1 MRKSVVLSVLFC
13 GLFLSTFCFANSD
26 RENFVKT
33 TKYIDAYGEM
43 YQYSNTRGIEVFFN
57 EKIPALI
64 KIFTKE
70 SPEIDKEITPI
81 VDAVRNSLNV
91 GAFKA
96 YASSS
101 VDAGNGVYVAKSFIL
116 FDRKAQSIF
125 IDPKAS
131 NKPLNWKSLPADTRL
146 AFKVDVNLA
155 HVWAILKKEFSKTSI
170 YKEVAE
176 FAENPEINA
185 ILNNFHG
192 DVEFLLTGTSLDNWA
207 FRAAIPDKNGRI
219 GALIRKHAGNAVKND
234 TAEIP
239 LDANVKIVVKLMKDQ
254 IVAYSSR
261 KTVAQ
266 PQKTLASKPLYQS
279 YAKYLPENGSGYI
292 VMDIPQ
298 EVITLLKNLVEDP
311 EISQIIDLF
320 LKPVSIV
327 SVSTV
332 EKDGAFSVC
341 AANIS
346 FAQISQVGPMVGVLS
361 VGAGMLWPALESAR
375 IRGRLANC
383 SANIKQLGTG
393 IFQYMYDNDGY
404 LPTDLKELVKK
415 AYVAPAVL
423 NTIIYVGPYEKTKAS
438 QIKNPSSYILAVCLD
453 EGHKDRIAI
462 LFADGHV
469 ENLEL
474 NGEEP
479 VKFLQNEFKLN
490 AADVTRISKR
500 LKEAKK

>member
-1 MRKSVVLSVLFC
+1 MRKNVILSVLFC

-26 RENFVKT
+26 RKNFVET
-33 TKYIDAYGEM
+33 TKYIDANGEM
-43 YQYSNTRGIEVFFN
+43 YHYSNTRGIEVLFN

-70 SPEIDKEITPI
+70 SPETDKEVSLI
-81 VDAVRNSLNV
+81 VNAVRNSFNV

-96 YASSS
+96 YAMSS
-101 VDAGNGVYVAKSFIL
+101 VDAGNGIYIMKSFVL

-131 NKPLNWKSLPADTRL
+131 NKPLNLEKLPADTRL

-170 YKEVAE
+170 YKEFAHI
-176 FAENPEINA
+176 AENPGINA

-192 DVEFLLTGTSLDNWA
+192 DIEFLLTGTSLDNWA
-207 FRAAIPDKNGRI
+207 FRAAIPDKNGQI
-219 GALIRKHAGNAVKND
+219 GALIRKELGTAIQND
-234 TAEIP
+234 MTEIP

-261 KTVAQ
+261 KTAAQ
-266 PQKTLASKPLYQS
+266 PQKALVSKPLYQS
-279 YAKYLPENGSGYI
+279 YAKYLPKNGSGYI

-298 EVITLLKNLVEDP
+298 EVITLLKASVNDP
-311 EISQIIDLF
+311 EFSQIIDLF

-346 FAQISQVGPMVGVLS
+346 FAQISQVGPLFGGLGT
-361 VGAGMLWPALESAR
+361 GAAILMPALKNAR
-375 IRGRLANC
+375 IRGRLVGC
-383 SANIKQLGTG
+383 SNNLRQLGTG
-393 IFQYMYDNDGY
+393 IFLYMDDNDGY
-404 LPTDLKELVKK
+404 LPTDLKDLVKK
-415 AYVAPAVL
+415 AYVNPEILKNIV
-423 NTIIYVGPYEKTKAS
+423 YVGPYEKIKAS
-438 QIKNPSSYILAVCLD
+438 QFKTPSSYILAVCLD
-453 EGHKDRIAI
+453 EGHKNRIAI

-490 AADVTRISKR
+490 AADVDRISKR